1 MPQTCRKGNFLS
13 ESLLDAATARFDQAE
28 VYRVESESH
37 PVSFEANRLKE
48 IMRRDTSGVALRVI
62 DEGRIGFSSTTDA
75 AREAELI
82 DRVASVAPFGSEAS
96 FDFPAPTDYP
106 TVATFDSAVPQ
117 VSQQSM
123 IDTGQG
129 LIERLLDEWPELL
142 CDASVVWSTAHGR
155 IMNSAGIDAEYE
167 QTSYYCYIG
176 AQLIRDTD
184 MLNVWA
190 GYGSNKLFGEP
201 DLDRLL
207 QTVRRSLRWATNT
220 AQPTS
225 NTGDLPVIFTPRG
238 VGATLLH
245 PLVSGFNGKNVAN
258 GSSPLA
264 DRWGEKIV
272 DERISIFDDPLIPG
286 ASGSR
291 PFDDEGVASR
301 KHGLIENG
309 IAGGP
314 LLDLQTA
321 GQLGK
326 SSTGAAGRG
335 IASSPS
341 PGTSVIDIAPGDVN
355 FEDMIAG
362 VDDGLIIEALLGAGQ
377 GNELGGD
384 FRANVSLGYRIE
396 NGEITGRVK
405 DTMISGNVYK
415 VLSQLEQVSDSSDW
429 VFGSMRSPA
438 LKCMGVEV
446 AAKDE

>member
-1 MPQTCRKGNFLS
+1 MS
-13 ESLLDAATARFDQAE
+13 ESLLNAATAKFDQAE

-62 DEGRIGFSSTTDA
+62 DAGRIGFSSTTDA
-75 AREAELI
+75 ARESELV
-82 DRVASVAPFGSEAS
+82 DRAGSLARFGAEAS
-96 FDFPAPTDYP
+96 FDFPAATEYPKVGTFDP
-106 TVATFDSAVPQ
+106 TVPE

-129 LIERLLDEWPELL
+129 LIEQLLDEWPDLL
-142 CDASVVWSTAHGR
+142 CDASVGWSTGHGR
-155 IMNSAGIDAEYE
+155 IMNSAGVDAEYE
-167 QTSYYCYIG
+167 QTSYYCYLG
-176 AQLIRDTD
+176 AQLIRGTD

-190 GYGSNKLFGEP
+190 GYGSSQLFGET

-220 AQPTS
+220 AQATS

-245 PLVSGFNGKNVAN
+245 PLISGFNGKNVAN

-272 DERISIFDDPLIPG
+272 DERISIYDDPLIPG

-301 KHGLIENG
+301 KIGLIENG
-309 IAGGP
+309 VAGGP

-326 SSTGAAGRG
+326 TSTGAAGRG
-335 IASSPS
+335 LASSPS
-341 PGTSVIDIAPGDVN
+341 PGTTVIDIAPGDVGFN
-355 FEDMIAG
+355 DMIAG
-362 VDDGLIIEALLGAGQ
+362 VKDGLVVEELLGAGQ

-396 NGEITGRVK
+396 NGEIVGRVK

-415 VLSQLEQVSDSSDW
+415 VLSQVEQISDSPEW

-438 LKCMGVEV
+438 IQCLGVEV

>member
-1 MPQTCRKGNFLS
+1 
-13 ESLLDAATARFDQAE
+13 
-28 VYRVESESH
+28 
-37 PVSFEANRLKE
+37 
-48 IMRRDTSGVALRVI
+48 
-62 DEGRIGFSSTTDA
+62 
-75 AREAELI
+75 
-82 DRVASVAPFGSEAS
+82 
-96 FDFPAPTDYP
+96 
-106 TVATFDSAVPQ
+106 
-117 VSQQSM
+117 M
-123 IDTGQG
+123 IRG
-129 LIERLLDEWPELL
+129 
-142 CDASVVWSTAHGR
+142 
-155 IMNSAGIDAEYE
+155 
-167 QTSYYCYIG
+167 
-176 AQLIRDTD
+176 TD

-190 GYGSNKLFGEP
+190 GYGSSKLFGDA

-220 AQPTS
+220 AQATS
-225 NTGDLPVIFTPRG
+225 NTGDLPMIFTPRG
-238 VGATLLH
+238 VSATLFR

-272 DERISIFDDPLIPG
+272 DGRISIFDDPLIPG

-335 IASSPS
+335 LASSPS
-341 PGTSVIDIAPGDVN
+341 PGTSVIDIAPGDMS
-355 FEDMIAG
+355 FDDMIAG
-362 VDDGLIIEALLGAGQ
+362 VKDGLVIEALLGAGQ

-396 NGEITGRVK
+396 NGEIVGRVK

-415 VLSQLEQVSDSSDW
+415 VLSQVEQISDSSEW

-438 LKCMGVEV
+438 IQCLGVEV

>member
-1 MPQTCRKGNFLS
+1 MS
-13 ESLLDAATARFDQAE
+13 ESLLNAATARFDQAE

-62 DEGRIGFSSTTDA
+62 DDGRVGFSSTTDA
-75 AREAELI
+75 KREMELV
-82 DRVASVAPFGSEAS
+82 DRTGSLAQFGAEAS
-96 FDFPAPTDYP
+96 FDFPPPVEYP
-106 TVATFDSAVPQ
+106 KVGTFDPAVPR

-129 LIERLLDEWPELL
+129 LIERLLDEWPDLL
-142 CDASVVWSTAHGR
+142 CDASVGWSTGHGR
-155 IMNSAGIDAEYE
+155 IMNSAGVDAEYE
-167 QTSYYCYIG
+167 QTSYYCYLG
-176 AQLIRDTD
+176 AQLIRGTD

-190 GYGSNKLFGEP
+190 GYGSSQLFGET

-207 QTVRRSLRWATNT
+207 QTIRRSLRWATNM
-220 AQPTS
+220 AQATS

-245 PLVSGFNGKNVAN
+245 PLISGFNGKNVAN

-272 DERISIFDDPLIPG
+272 DERISIYDDPLIPG

-301 KHGLIENG
+301 KLGLIENG
-309 IAGGP
+309 VAGGP

-326 SSTGAAGRG
+326 TSTGAAGRG
-335 IASSPS
+335 LASSPS
-341 PGTSVIDIAPGDVN
+341 PGTSVIDIAPGDMS
-355 FEDMIAG
+355 FDDMIAG
-362 VDDGLIIEALLGAGQ
+362 VKEGLVIEELLGAGQ

-396 NGEITGRVK
+396 NGEIIGRVK

-415 VLSQLEQVSDSSDW
+415 VLSQVEQISDSPEW
-429 VFGSMRSPA
+429 VFGSMRSPSVQC
-438 LKCMGVEV
+438 LGVEV